1 MNDIY
6 VFLIRNDIWIYIV
19 CTFGLFWYLNQ
30 FVSARQL
37 LRKAMFGLE
46 RETGSRLRNSA
57 LAFLLVFTVVM
68 GLVYYVNA
76 QIAPTLPEDLLRAP
90 TPTRDIFATPLV
102 SPTPLGTPE
111 ALPPTPT
118 FPLVPTVTLAG
129 NAPVVAGESGN
140 ENTAVSPNET
150 PTPAIILTP
159 AIDCTPRLNFTSP
172 RDGSAVSELI
182 TFTGTADTENFQFY
196 TIEANGPQTNGQWAS
211 LLGRNIDQPVTDG
224 FMGQANLQ
232 DWSPGP
238 YLIRLTA
245 VDITNNATNL
255 CIIQVTLN

>member
-6 VFLIRNDIWIYIV
+6 IFLIRNDIWIYIV
-19 CTFGLFWYLNQ
+19 CTFGLFWYLTQ

-46 RETGSRLRNSA
+46 RETGNRLLNSA
-57 LAFLLVFTVVM
+57 VVFLFVFAAIIGFVI
-68 GLVYYVNA
+68 YVNA
-76 QIAPTLPEDLLRAP
+76 QIAPNLPEELLKPP
-90 TPTRDIFATPLV
+90 THTPDVFATRLA

-111 ALPPTPT
+111 AAPPTPT

-129 NAPVVAGESGN
+129 DAPVVEAGGSED
-140 ENTAVSPNET
+140 TAVSPNET

-159 AIDCTPRLNFTSP
+159 TIDCTPRLNFASP

-182 TFTGTADTENFQFY
+182 TFSGTADTENFQFY

-232 DWSPGP
+232 NWSPGP

-245 VDITNNATNL
+245 VDTTNNATNL